1 MYRRRRIQ
9 LRGKPYCL
17 TMALLSTTA
26 LVIFVRN
33 PVTGQVKTRL
43 AKDIGDERALAIY
56 LQLLQHTLEITR
68 SLSFRKFIYYA
79 DEVSDYDLWS
89 VPGYTKRKQRG
100 NDLGE
105 RMLNAFKELFDQG
118 FTRIII
124 IGSDCLQLKT
134 DTLEKA
140 VALLESNSA
149 VIGPASD
156 GGYYLLGLTKFY
168 PDLFID
174 KPWSTNK
181 VFAKTID
188 DLINQGISYT
198 LLEELNDIDDA
209 TDLEENGIPI
219 QKQVG

>member
-1 MYRRRRIQ
+1 M
-9 LRGKPYCL
+9 
-17 TMALLSTTA
+17 LSTTA

-33 PVTGQVKTRL
+33 PISGKVKTRL
-43 AKDIGDERALAIY
+43 AKDIGDERALEIY

-68 SLSFRKFIYYA
+68 GLSFRKFIYYA

-89 VPGYTKRKQRG
+89 VPGYTKRKQNG

-105 RMLNAFKELFDQG
+105 RMLDSFKELFDQG

-134 DTLEKA
+134 ETLEKA
-140 VALLESNSA
+140 VTLLESNSA

-168 PDLFID
+168 PDLFIN
-174 KPWSTNK
+174 KPWSTDK

-188 DLINQGISYT
+188 DFINQGISYA
-198 LLEELNDIDDA
+198 LLEELSDIDNV
-209 TDLEENGIPI
+209 TDLEENGISI
-219 QKQVG
+219 

>member
-1 MYRRRRIQ
+1 M
-9 LRGKPYCL
+9 
-17 TMALLSTTA
+17 LSTTA

-33 PVTGQVKTRL
+33 PISGQVKTRL

-68 SLSFRKFIYYA
+68 GLSFRKFIYYA

-89 VPGYTKRKQRG
+89 VPGYTKRKQNG

-105 RMLNAFKELFDQG
+105 RMHNSFKELFDQG

-134 DTLEKA
+134 ETLEEA
-140 VALLESNSA
+140 VALLESNAA

-168 PDLFID
+168 PDLFIN
-174 KPWSTNK
+174 KPWSTDQ
-181 VFAKTID
+181 VFEKTIK
-188 DLINQGISYT
+188 DLINQGISYA
-198 LLEELNDIDDA
+198 LLEELSDIDDV

-219 QKQVG
+219 

>member
-1 MYRRRRIQ
+1 M
-9 LRGKPYCL
+9 
-17 TMALLSTTA
+17 LSTTA

-33 PVTGQVKTRL
+33 PISGQVKTRL

-68 SLSFRKFIYYA
+68 GLSFRKFIYYA

-89 VPGYTKRKQRG
+89 VPGYTKRKQNG

-105 RMLNAFKELFDQG
+105 RMLNSFKELFDQG

-134 DTLEKA
+134 ETLEEA
-140 VALLESNSA
+140 VALLESNNA

-156 GGYYLLGLTKFY
+156 GGYYLLGLTRFY
-168 PDLFID
+168 PDLFTN
-174 KPWSTNK
+174 KPWSTDK

-188 DLINQGISYT
+188 DFINHGISYA
-198 LLEELNDIDDA
+198 LLDELSDIDDV
-209 TDLEENGIPI
+209 TDLEENGISI
-219 QKQVG
+219 

>member
-1 MYRRRRIQ
+1 M
-9 LRGKPYCL
+9 
-17 TMALLSTTA
+17 LSTTA

-33 PVTGQVKTRL
+33 PISGQVKTRL

-68 SLSFRKFIYYA
+68 GLSFRKFIYYA

-89 VPGYTKRKQRG
+89 VPGYTKRKQNG

-105 RMLNAFKELFDQG
+105 RMLNSFKELFDQG

-134 DTLEKA
+134 ETLEKA

-168 PDLFID
+168 PDLFIN
-174 KPWSTNK
+174 KPWSTDK

-188 DLINQGISYT
+188 DFINQGISYA
-198 LLEELNDIDDA
+198 LLEELSDIDDS
-209 TDLEENGIPI
+209 TDLEENGISS
-219 QKQVG
+219 

>member
-1 MYRRRRIQ
+1 MWR
-9 LRGKPYCL
+9 KPYNL
-17 TMALLSTTA
+17 NTMLSTTA

-33 PVTGQVKTRL
+33 PISGQVKTRL

-68 SLSFRKFIYYA
+68 GLSFRKFIYYA

-89 VPGYTKRKQRG
+89 VPGYTKRKQNG

-105 RMLNAFKELFDQG
+105 RMLNSFKELFDQG

-134 DTLEKA
+134 ETLEEA
-140 VALLESNSA
+140 VALLESNNA

-168 PDLFID
+168 PDLFTN
-174 KPWSTNK
+174 KPWSTEK

-188 DLINQGISYT
+188 DFINHGISYS
-198 LLEELNDIDDA
+198 LLEELSDIDDV
-209 TDLEENGIPI
+209 TDLEENGISI
-219 QKQVG
+219 

>member
-1 MYRRRRIQ
+1 MN
-9 LRGKPYCL
+9 
-17 TMALLSTTA
+17 MLSTTA

-33 PVTGQVKTRL
+33 PISGQVKTRL
-43 AKDIGDERALAIY
+43 AKDIGDERALEIY
-56 LQLLQHTLEITR
+56 IQILQHTLEITR

-89 VPGYTKRKQRG
+89 VPGYTKRKQNG

-105 RMLNAFKELFDQG
+105 RMLNSFKELFDQG

-134 DTLEKA
+134 ETLEEA

-168 PDLFID
+168 PDLFIN
-174 KPWSTNK
+174 KPWSTDK
-181 VFAKTID
+181 VFAKTIED
-188 DLINQGISYT
+188 FINQGISYA
-198 LLEELNDIDDA
+198 LLKELSDIDNV
-209 TDLEENGIPI
+209 TDLEENGIP
-219 QKQVG
+219 V